1 MEITWRWFGHND
13 KITLPMLR
21 QIGVEGIVT
30 ALHDVPLGEVWTRE
44 QIRSLR
50 EYIESY
56 GLRWSVVESLPVTE
70 TIKYGGPDRD
80 QQIET
85 YKKSL
90 RNLAA
95 EGIHTVCY
103 NFMPVLDWAR
113 TDLLHP
119 NADGTFNLFFSY
131 AEFAYF
137 DIYILKRN
145 GAREEWSRTAIPS
158 PAGEKRDILA
168 EVDALARTMTPER
181 EHELVENI
189 VIKTQGFVS
198 GNFREDDEAPLEKFR
213 QFLDLYEGI
222 DKAQLRANMKYF
234 LEAIMPVCE
243 ECDINMCVH
252 PDDPPIEILGLPRI
266 VRTAEDI
273 RWFLNAVPN
282 PHNGLTFCAG
292 SLSAGA
298 YNDVVAMAREFAPRT
313 HFVHLRSC
321 HIFPN
326 GDFTEASHLGGR
338 ADLVELCKI
347 FESLSP
353 SPLPSRSGEG
363 CAQLSNDSV
372 ALPLHGG
379 AGRRPLPFR
388 VDHGKTML
396 GDETRGYNAGYSF
409 LGRMYALAQMQGVLA
424 TLHHS

>member
-1 MEITWRWFGHND
+1 MKRTWRWFGTTD
-13 KITLPMLR
+13 KITLQMLR

-30 ALHDVPLGEVWTRE
+30 ALHDVPLGEVWTRAS
-44 QIRSLR
+44 IRELR

-56 GLRWSVVESLPVTE
+56 GMRWSVVESLPVTE
-70 TIKYGGPDRD
+70 TMKYGGPDRD
-80 QQIET
+80 EQIAV
-85 YKKSL
+85 YCQSL

-119 NADGTFNLFFSY
+119 NPDGSSNLYFSY

-137 DIYILKRN
+137 DINILKRK
-145 GAREEWSRTAIPS
+145 GAREAWRSMAPLTASDGSTIH
-158 PAGEKRDILA
+158 RDILA
-168 EVDALARTMTPER
+168 EVDELAATMTPEG

-198 GNFREDDEAPLEKFR
+198 GNFREEDEAPLEKFR
-213 QFLDLYEGI
+213 LLLDRYRGI

-234 LEAIMPVCE
+234 LEAVMPVCD
-243 ECDINMCVH
+243 ECDIDLCVH

-273 RWFLNAVPN
+273 RWLLDAVDN

-292 SLSAGA
+292 SFSAGA
-298 YNDVVAMAREFAPRT
+298 YNDVTAMAREFASRT

-321 HIFPN
+321 QILPN
-326 GDFTEASHLGGR
+326 GDFTEADHLGGR
-338 ADLVELCKI
+338 ANLVELCRT
-347 FESLSP
+347 FMHEESRRG
-353 SPLPSRSGEG
+353 RS
-363 CAQLSNDSV
+363 
-372 ALPLHGG
+372 
-379 AGRRPLPFR
+379 LPFR
-388 VDHGKTML
+388 VDHGRTML
-396 GDETRGYNAGYSF
+396 GDEARGYNAGYSF
-409 LGRMYALAQMQGVLA
+409 LGRMFAMAQMQGVIAALMNDG
-424 TLHHS
+424 